1 MPISATDLNKAYLA
15 YFGRPADLTGKTYF
29 ATLEQADVI
38 KAFDASAESKALYGN
53 DAAAKVNAIYQNLF
67 NRNAEPEG
75 LVYWTTLINQGR
87 VTAAGAAFAILNGA
101 QGTDATAVQY

>member
-38 KAFDASAESKALYGN
+38 KAFDA
-53 DAAAKVNAIYQNLF
+53 V
-67 NRNAEPEG
+67 
-75 LVYWTTLINQGR
+75 
-87 VTAAGAAFAILNGA
+87 VTAFRFLEKRGANPLPIFPFDVRHRGQRISFDKLSTCLA
-101 QGTDATAVQY
+101 AVREWPPAEE